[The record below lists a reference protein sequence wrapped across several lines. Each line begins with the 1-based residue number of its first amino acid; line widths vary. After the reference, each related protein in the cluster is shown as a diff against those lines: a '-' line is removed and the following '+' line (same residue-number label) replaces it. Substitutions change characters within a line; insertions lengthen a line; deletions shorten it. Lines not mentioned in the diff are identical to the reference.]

1 MNLQE
6 IRRNPWPYAIVAY
19 FAVFISA
26 MVCWAVFAI
35 GQRQD
40 LVRTDYY
47 EEELRH
53 QSQMDRVSR
62 SASMPARIGLSDATG
77 GRSLVIALPSA
88 HAGRGATGSIELY
101 RPSDSRLDQRMPLT
115 AGVDGVQ
122 RVDAAG
128 LRDGLWKVRVRWT
141 VGADEFYTDRDV
153 VVGAPQS

>member
-19 FAVFISA
+19 FAVFIGA
-26 MVCWAVFAI
+26 MVCWAVFATR
-35 GQRQD
+35 QRQD
-40 LVRTDYY
+40 LVRSDYY

-53 QSQMDRVSR
+53 QKQMDRVSR
-62 SASMPARIGLSDATG
+62 SAAMPAQIGLSEASG
-77 GRSLVIALPSA
+77 GRALVISLPSA

-101 RPSDSRLDQRMPLT
+101 RPSDSRLDLRFPLT

-128 LRDGLWKVRVRWT
+128 LRDGLWKVRVRWAI
-141 VGADEFYTDRDV
+141 GRDEFYTDRDV
-153 VVGAPQS
+153 VVGVPHS